1 MNCSHKILGCL
12 DRQTEGDYIF
22 DGEEVGR
29 ISGDKRAK
37 IRNKKIGFVFQ
48 SFNLLPRTS
57 ALDNVIMPLNYTAQN
72 LSSSECRR
80 RGIEALKQVGLGE
93 RMDHFPSQL
102 SGGQQQRVAIARA
115 LINRPPVL
123 FADEPTGNLDS
134 KTSIEVMN
142 MFSELNASGITVILV
157 THSTEIADCAKR
169 TIMLKDGQIVNDPK
183 HGTEKKEA

>member
-1 MNCSHKILGCL
+1 
-12 DRQTEGDYIF
+12 
-22 DGEEVGR
+22 
-29 ISGDKRAK
+29 
-37 IRNKKIGFVFQ
+37 
-48 SFNLLPRTS
+48 
-57 ALDNVIMPLNYTAQN
+57 MPLNYTAQN
-72 LSSSECRR
+72 LSASECRR

-169 TIMLKDGQIVNDPK
+169 TILLKDGQIVNDPL
-183 HGTEKKEA
+183 HGTEAKEARP